1 MSERRIGTFAL
12 SRRILMESRR
22 FWPHIALIFLVSI
35 AATPLTLLTPVP
47 LKIVVDTVIGEMPL
61 PSWLSG
67 LLPTSFQEANE
78 TWMLIFAAGLMVAI
92 ALLSSLQGL
101 VAWILQTYTGENIAL
116 AFRSKLFLHMQSLS
130 ITYHDRQGTA
140 DSLYRIQ
147 HDSSAIQYI
156 VTHSAIPFVTAI
168 FTLAAMIVTTAL
180 LAWDLALVALAVAP
194 VLFLLSSVSG
204 RVLRERWHQ
213 IKELESSAMAV
224 VQETLG
230 ALRIVK
236 AFGKEEHESS
246 RFTYR
251 SGQLIRNQ
259 VRMATLEG
267 GFDVGVA
274 LTIAIGTAAVL
285 VMGVNRVSNDTLTLG
300 ELLII
305 MGYLAALYA
314 PLQTISKKVAEMQS
328 WLASAERVFAL
339 LDARPA
345 VEDRPNARPLVRALG
360 AISYKNVTFA
370 YEGGP
375 PALKNISFE
384 VPAGTRVGI
393 YGATGAGKSTLVSL
407 LFRFFDPSEG
417 AIELDG
423 VDLREYRLAD
433 LRNQYGIM
441 LQEPMLFSAT
451 IAENIGYARPNA
463 THEEIVAAAK
473 AANAHDFIARMP
485 DGYDTMVGERG
496 MTLSGGERQ
505 RIALARGFLRNA
517 PILVLD
523 EPTSAIDLV
532 TEAGIM
538 EAMERLMRGRTV
550 FIIAHRLQTLKD
562 CDMWLRIEGG
572 ELVATG
578 AGAPLPVYD
587 GKTDKGL
594 REVS

>member
-1 MSERRIGTFAL
+1 MSQRTGTFAL
-12 SRRILMESRR
+12 SRRILRESRK
-22 FWPHIALIFLVSI
+22 FWPHIWLIFLVSL
-35 AATPLTLLTPVP
+35 AATPLALLMPVP
-47 LKIVVDTVIGEMPL
+47 LKIVVDTVIGEQPL
-61 PSWLSG
+61 PSWLNW
-67 LLPTSFQEANE
+67 LLPSSVQYTNE
-78 TWMLIFAAGLMVAI
+78 TLMLIFAAGLMVAV
-92 ALLSSLQGL
+92 ALLMSLQGL
-101 VAWILQTYTGENIAL
+101 AAWILQTYTGENIAL
-116 AFRSKLFLHMQSLS
+116 AFRAKLFQHMQRLS

-156 VTHSAIPFVTAI
+156 ITHSAIPFLSAI
-168 FTLAAMIVTTAL
+168 VMLIAMITTTAL
-180 LAWDLALVALAVAP
+180 MAWDLALVALAVAP
-194 VLFLLSSVSG
+194 VLFLLSSISG

-230 ALRIVK
+230 ALRVVK
-236 AFGKEEHESS
+236 AFGKEEHEGS
-246 RFTYR
+246 RFVHR

-259 VRMATLEG
+259 VRMAGLEG
-267 GFDVGVA
+267 GFDLGVA
-274 LTIAIGTAAVL
+274 LTIAVGTAAVL
-285 VMGVNRVSNDTLTLG
+285 VLGVNRVRADSLTLG

-345 VEDRPNARPLVRALG
+345 VEDRPNARPLGRALG
-360 AISYKNVTFA
+360 AISYKNVGFA
-370 YEGGP
+370 YEDA
-375 PALKNISFE
+375 PAALTNISFE
-384 VPAGTRVGI
+384 VPAGSRVGI

-407 LFRFFDPSEG
+407 LFRFFDPVEG
-417 AIELDG
+417 AVELDG
-423 VDLREYRLAD
+423 VDLRDYKLAD

-451 IAENIGYARPNA
+451 IAENIGYARPTA
-463 THEEIVAAAK
+463 TQEEIIAAAK
-473 AANAHDFIARMP
+473 AANAHDFILRMP
-485 DGYDTMVGERG
+485 NGYDTVVGERG
-496 MTLSGGERQ
+496 MMLSGGERQ
-505 RIALARGFLRNA
+505 RISLARAFLRNA
-517 PILVLD
+517 PLLVLD
-523 EPTSAIDLV
+523 EPTSSIDMV

-572 ELVATG
+572 RLVATG
-578 AGAPLPVYD
+578 TGAPLPVYE
-587 GKTDKGL
+587 GKTDQGL

>member
-1 MSERRIGTFAL
+1 MSQRPSTFAL
-12 SRRILMESRR
+12 SRRILLESRK
-22 FWPHIALIFLVSI
+22 FWPHIWAILLVSL

-47 LKIVVDTVIGEMPL
+47 LKIVVDTVIGEQPL
-61 PSWLSG
+61 PSWLNW
-67 LLPTSFQEANE
+67 LLPSSFQHTNE
-78 TWMLIFAAGLMVAI
+78 TVMLIFAAGLMVAI
-92 ALLSSLQGL
+92 ALLMSLQGL
-101 VAWILQTYTGENIAL
+101 AAWILQAYTGESIAL
-116 AFRSKLFLHMQSLS
+116 SFRAKLFHHMQRLS

-156 VTHSAIPFVTAI
+156 ITHSAIPFVSALVML
-168 FTLAAMIVTTAL
+168 FAMIATTAL
-180 LAWDLALVALAVAP
+180 MAWDLALVALAVAP
-194 VLFLLSSVSG
+194 VLFVLSSISG
-204 RVLRERWHQ
+204 RVLRERWHE

-224 VQETLG
+224 IQETLG
-230 ALRIVK
+230 ALRVVK
-236 AFGKEEHESS
+236 AFGKEEHEGR
-246 RFTYR
+246 RFVHR

-259 VRMATLEG
+259 VRMAGLEG
-267 GFDVGVA
+267 GFDLGVA
-274 LTIAIGTAAVL
+274 LTIAVGTAAVL
-285 VMGVNRVSNDTLTLG
+285 VLGVNRVRSDSLTLG

-328 WLASAERVFAL
+328 WLASAERVFSL

-345 VEDRPNARPLVRALG
+345 VEDRPNARPIDRALG

-370 YEGGP
+370 YEDA
-375 PALKNISFE
+375 PAALTNISFE

-407 LFRFFDPSEG
+407 LFRFFDPTEG
-417 AIELDG
+417 GIELDG
-423 VDLREYRLAD
+423 VDLRDYKLAD
-433 LRNQYGIM
+433 LRNQFGIM

-451 IAENIGYARPNA
+451 IGENIGYARPTA
-463 THEEIVAAAK
+463 TQEEIVAAAK
-473 AANAHDFIARMP
+473 AANAHDFIQRMP
-485 DGYDTMVGERG
+485 DGYDTVVGERG
-496 MTLSGGERQ
+496 MMLSGGERQ
-505 RIALARGFLRNA
+505 RVSLARAFLRNA
-517 PILVLD
+517 PLLVLD

-572 ELVATG
+572 KLVATG
-578 AGAPLPVYD
+578 TGAPLPVYE
-587 GKTDKGL
+587 GKTDQGL